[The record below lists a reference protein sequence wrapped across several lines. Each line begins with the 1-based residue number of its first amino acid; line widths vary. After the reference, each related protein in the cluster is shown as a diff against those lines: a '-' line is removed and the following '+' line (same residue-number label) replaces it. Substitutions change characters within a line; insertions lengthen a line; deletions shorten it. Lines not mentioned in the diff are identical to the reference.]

1 MKDAVD
7 DKQEIKK
14 KKNCFVKICDTSVKH
29 LQKSMDS
36 GIAANKINGAEE
48 RLLYI
53 RAISDTVLKRS
64 NRNIV
69 LNFFFIY
76 NRKKPVVF
84 I

>member
-36 GIAANKINGAEE
+36 GIAANKDKINGAEE

-53 RAISDTVLKRS
+53 CAISDTVLKRS

-69 LNFFFIY
+69 FNFFHL
-76 NRKKPVVF
+76 
-84 I
+84 

>member
-14 KKNCFVKICDTSVKH
+14 KNFFVKICDTSVKH

-36 GIAANKINGAEE
+36 GIAANKINGAED

-53 RAISDTVLKRS
+53 CAISDTVLKRS

-69 LNFFFIY
+69 FNFFHL
-76 NRKKPVVF
+76 
-84 I
+84 